1 MALAAKE
8 EATVPLQESNFA
20 SSRPEHSSAYFLQLT
35 LSVQHAWSD
44 TESEGMKS
52 DLSAIIKTPI
62 YYRLYCLKILMTTLC
77 RKAISKQALQKGAG
91 AEAVVKGQQ
100 MKLWLALT
108 CSWR

>member
-8 EATVPLQESNFA
+8 EATVPLQESSFA

-62 YYRLYCLKILMTTLC
+62 YYRLYCLKNPYDNL
-77 RKAISKQALQKGAG
+77 
-91 AEAVVKGQQ
+91 V
-100 MKLWLALT
+100 
-108 CSWR
+108 